1 MSGANDESTPGD
13 KPASSQASDAPA
25 GLTLEELSQKYGGAP
40 GEPSVEPAP
49 PPAAQTIE
57 TAEEPEAPAP
67 PAEVFQLTSP
77 GGIVDED
84 PSAEEL
90 PDGAAI
96 DGSEGG
102 PEQLSEAQ
110 LTSVVESLLFAAD
123 KPLAWKQ
130 LAELIGT
137 EDIAAVRA
145 AVATLEQRYATAG
158 IQLHAVAGG
167 FQFRTNPDNAVWVQ
181 RMLATKP
188 VKLSRA
194 QLEALAICA
203 YRQPITRPEIDDIRG
218 VDSGAALRTLMDRS
232 LIRILGKKEEPGR
245 PLLYGTTKEFLEF
258 FNLGDLKDLPTLREF
273 HELSDEH
280 RAQVEALEGKAAPG
294 TVETQAEAEANRA
307 ATRPLSRIEWKPVQE
322 DQSQLAEIDRLI
334 DEADKKAKLQPDP
347 HAPPVAADSSA
358 PPASSSKDPS

>member
-13 KPASSQASDAPA
+13 KPASSPPSDAPG

-40 GEPSVEPAP
+40 AEPSLEASPAPTVEPDDASDDP
-49 PPAAQTIE
+49 DQ
-57 TAEEPEAPAP
+57 PAP
-67 PAEVFQLTSP
+67 PAEVFRLTSP
-77 GGIVDED
+77 GGIVDEE
-84 PSAEEL
+84 AATEEL
-90 PDGAAI
+90 TEGAAADAI
-96 DGSEGG
+96 DGG

-137 EDIAAVRA
+137 EDVAAVRT

-322 DQSQLAEIDRLI
+322 DTSQLAEIDRLI

-347 HAPPVAADSSA
+347 HAPPAADPSA